1 MFWNLYLLFAAVPY
15 SHPYFMQLWTA
26 ADQSAC
32 HYDFA
37 LRYDSI
43 YSNTVFLS
51 VFMAGYGAL
60 QLSTALWDG
69 SRNYPFVQLPEEVEL
84 LEL

>member
-15 SHPYFMQLWTA
+15 PYPYFMQLWAA

-37 LRYDSI
+37 LRHDGI
-43 YSNTVFLS
+43 YSDTVSLS
-51 VFMAGYGAL
+51 VFMAGYGAF
-60 QLSTALWDG
+60 QLSKALWDG
-69 SRNYPFVQLPEEVEL
+69 SQNYPFMQLSEEVEL